1 MDKISA
7 LMDGELD
14 AHQSDQ
20 QYTRLKQDSEARAH
34 WNAYHL
40 IGDALRGD
48 SIVATNISA
57 KLSARLEQEPTVLA
71 PQRSQMRPVNRTTAY
86 ALSAAASLSAVA
98 LVGWMAFNN
107 PLVPQPDSVATSVAT
122 SVPTA
127 VPASVG
133 TPVATSVSTPVS
145 TPTSAPVAL
154 SAPVAA
160 VTPASVQPELAS
172 VPSDGKMNEYL
183 MAHQEFSPS
192 TAIQGVAPYI
202 RSVSASK

>member
-14 AHQSDQ
+14 PHQSDQ
-20 QYTRLKQDSEARAH
+20 QYTRLKQDSDARAC
-34 WNAYHL
+34 WNTYHL

-48 SIVATNISA
+48 SIVATNFSA
-57 KLSARLEQEPTVLA
+57 KLGARLEQEPTVLA
-71 PQRSQMRPVNRTTAY
+71 PQRSQMRPAKRTTAY

-107 PLVPQPDSVATSVAT
+107 PLVPQPDSVTVA
-122 SVPTA
+122 A
-127 VPASVG
+127 
-133 TPVATSVSTPVS
+133 SVSTPVS
-145 TPTSAPVAL
+145 TPAPAPVASSAPVTT
-154 SAPVAA
+154 

-172 VPSDGKMNEYL
+172 IPSDGKMNEYL

-192 TAIQGVAPYI
+192 TTLQGVAPYV
-202 RSVSASK
+202 RTVSAARDGSAR